1 MSSSGSPSPVSTPVL
16 DAPRFDNTYGHSFS
30 TDDTKVEQ
38 QREMSKEDYAKCEV
52 TRLAQQLT
60 RQSTHYSTS
69 ASLEN
74 PFLDVVEGS
83 TLNPHGDNFKARDW
97 MKNLL
102 ALTARDPERFRQR
115 AAGISFKNMSVHGYG
130 SPTDYQKDVFNS
142 VLQIGHLFRLV
153 TGTGKQ
159 KIQILRNFDGLVK
172 SGEMLVV
179 LGRPGRYA
187 ELPIRV
193 KLEEP
198 C

>member
-1 MSSSGSPSPVSTPVL
+1 MGKE
-16 DAPRFDNTYGHSFS
+16 
-30 TDDTKVEQ
+30 DDTE
-38 QREMSKEDYAKCEV
+38 REV

-69 ASLEN
+69 ANLEN
-74 PFLDVVEGS
+74 PFLDVAEGS
-83 TLNPHGDNFKARDW
+83 TLNPNGDNFKARDW

-102 ALTARDPERFRQR
+102 ALTARDPERFPQR
-115 AAGISFKNMSVHGYG
+115 AAGISFKNLSVHGYG

-142 VLQIGHLFRLV
+142 ILQIGHLFRLL

-187 ELPIRV
+187 ELIVFEV
-193 KLEEP
+193 KLEEL